1 MADTFG
7 VGIHVTESELQVVV
21 RVPADIDAGWTD
33 RQALQQLV
41 ERAVWDALD
50 RDRVLRTI
58 NDEASA
64 GETVGLGTITLEPDG
79 TVVEHSLSSPE
90 ELST

>member
-21 RVPADIDAGWTD
+21 RVPSDIDAGWTD
-33 RQALQQLV
+33 RQELQQLV

-50 RDRVLRTI
+50 RDRVLQTI

-90 ELST
+90 GLST